1 MKHPQTGNLY
11 KNETS
16 KGMKHPQSA
25 DQESLY
31 IKSNLMLSFHN
42 KKPAPARPVNLQAL
56 SSHYALSFPRIEEP
70 LHFDDEQGLAVNS
83 LAMNCSRIKCL
94 SGQKTSAI
102 SEA

>member
-1 MKHPQTGNLY
+1 
-11 KNETS
+11 
-16 KGMKHPQSA
+16 MKHPQSA

-83 LAMNCSRIKCL
+83 LAMKCSRIKCL